1 MPYKYSIIV
10 IIIIIIFLLL
20 NIFYIWL
27 RNRETLFKMFSYV
40 SCQIPFTYKI
50 SLWGGKEMK
59 SDIPDKNCFSTFNPP
74 SEDLKV
80 SYIYF

>member
-1 MPYKYSIIV
+1 MKCY
-10 IIIIIIFLLL
+10 L
-20 NIFYIWL
+20 
-27 RNRETLFKMFSYV
+27 MF

-80 SYIYF
+80 SYIHF

>member
-1 MPYKYSIIV
+1 
-10 IIIIIIFLLL
+10 
-20 NIFYIWL
+20 
-27 RNRETLFKMFSYV
+27 MF

-50 SLWGGKEMK
+50 SLWGEKEMK

>member
-1 MPYKYSIIV
+1 
-10 IIIIIIFLLL
+10 
-20 NIFYIWL
+20 
-27 RNRETLFKMFSYV
+27 MFSYV